1 MEQKKARKQ
10 MEKKQRLLDFVLE
23 LVEKK
28 LDNINTE

>member
-1 MEQKKARKQ
+1 